1 MPLPYKKVLVVGATS
16 GIGAEFAERLVK
28 EGVYVIAVGRRE
40 DRLKAYLDKVGSSK
54 ASTLAFDIAEIDNAP
69 SVAEA

>member
-1 MPLPYKKVLVVGATS
+1 MPLPFKKVMVVGATS

-28 EGVYVIAVGRRE
+28 EGVYVIATGRRE

-54 ASTLAFDIAEIDNAP
+54 ASTLAFDIADVDKA
-69 SVAEA
+69 SGVAAA